1 MIKLLPQH
9 IKIILGLVVGW
20 RLILTL
26 TSLFID
32 KWLPFATVDR
42 YLGGGS
48 ALHFTGPELF
58 GWANFDGEHYLSIAI
73 FGYRSLEHAFFP
85 LFPGLLS
92 IASNLAG
99 GSFFNQ
105 LFSATIWG
113 LFLTH
118 VSLVLGLIL
127 VWEIIKYQSK
137 DS

>member
-85 LFPGLLS
+85 LFPLAQILSSFHSSLLS
-92 IASNLAG
+92 LLSN
-99 GSFFNQ
+99 SH
-105 LFSATIWG
+105 S
-113 LFLTH
+113 
-118 VSLVLGLIL
+118 SVLLNL
-127 VWEIIKYQSK
+127 SVPL
-137 DS
+137 